1 MRCTCHSSGRRLDT
15 PASAIVLMVGP
26 DCTGHSISAITLG
39 PALLPTRAWCAQ
51 LTDISQ
57 WGSAEEAAR
66 LLLPRGARLLAAS
79 AAVVSQPPRDTGTLV
94 GVVEQAPR
102 TMYRRGPPACT
113 APCCGHAEP
122 LQCPLPAGGQRR
134 DRPAAPCIPD
144 MLEHVV

>member
-1 MRCTCHSSGRRLDT
+1 M
-15 PASAIVLMVGP
+15 AAAVLTVANP
-26 DCTGHSISAITLG
+26 E
-39 PALLPTRAWCAQ
+39 PLLWPAQ

-102 TMYRRGPPACT
+102 TIYRRGPWLMVRRRADHRVCCENKLSRTPACK
-113 APCCGHAEP
+113 AYESRP
-122 LQCPLPAGGQRR
+122 LWCSVCVSLFLPQ
-134 DRPAAPCIPD
+134 PAMSCRV
-144 MLEHVV
+144 E